1 VKPEEVFSSHSKLK
15 RNTCQTAA
23 PRQTSPPNYAASTST
38 TCLTPFDSST
48 SVDSAPDVNNWS
60 LVADWDES
68 ASSLAPVLKNFEV
81 SQLSS
86 ICVISELASRRLI
99 FTPHVLSLFPL
110 AYALSHFIEDRT
122 TSLSGQRG
130 LRKIVR
136 HGPCRGCWGQD
147 SRAGQGVRLLIG
159 HSGRESEPG
168 WGPRSQHGDREDE
181 GEGCEHLHEGFRSF
195 GRCPAVEGCL
205 SRHRKL
211 WHNPVGE
218 AF

>member
-38 TCLTPFDSST
+38 SCLTPFDSST

-68 ASSLAPVLKNFEV
+68 ASSLAPVLRNFEV

-136 HGPCRGCWGQD
+136 HGPCRGCWG
-147 SRAGQGVRLLIG
+147 
-159 HSGRESEPG
+159 
-168 WGPRSQHGDREDE
+168 PRSQHGDREDE